1 MSETKYVVKFT
12 TQFKKDFK
20 LAMKRGFKMD
30 LLEDVITLLAMGEVL
45 PDKNKESKTD
55 ETGTYNSG
63 SYTASIVLGSVP
75 VEVCVSVDDNYI
87 KSIDLVNLDE
97 TVAAMYPLLK
107 PSLKDIE
114 TSIIANQN
122 LSGLSFDSD
131 NEYTASV
138 LVQAIDTALSK
149 AKQR

>member
-1 MSETKYVVKFT
+1 M
-12 TQFKKDFK
+12 
-20 LAMKRGFKMD
+20 
-30 LLEDVITLLAMGEVL
+30 
-45 PDKNKESKTD
+45 
-55 ETGTYNSG
+55 
-63 SYTASIVLGSVP
+63 
-75 VEVCVSVDDNYI
+75 EVCVSVDDNYI

-114 TSIIANQN
+114 TSIIANQS
-122 LSGLSFDSD
+122 LSGLSFDLD

>member
-1 MSETKYVVKFT
+1 MQSTPKIMVLQLKEVLYTAIFIIVAIVLIF
-12 TQFKKDFK
+12 
-20 LAMKRGFKMD
+20 
-30 LLEDVITLLAMGEVL
+30 LLIFMFL

-63 SYTASIVLGSVP
+63 SYTASIVLGSVT

-114 TSIIANQN
+114 TSIIANQS
-122 LSGLSFDSD
+122 LSGLSFDPD